1 MTAFAGRQVLT
12 QFWLLVRGGTSR
24 EEAAT
29 KGGYKGK
36 AGLRRFRQ
44 ACGVVSTYVI
54 SKLTGRSLSFR
65 EREEILAG
73 LERGDSIRLI
83 ARSLGRAPS
92 TVQRELRRNMW
103 HQLYRAR
110 HPRAAP
116 WLGGQEPVDLSAE
129 PGASQSRANG
139 AAAKA
144 SQTQDQ
150 EFAPPS
156 RSGQTH
162 I

>member
-29 KGGYKGK
+29 KVGYKGK
-36 AGLRRFRQ
+36 AGLRWFRQ
-44 ACGVVSTYVI
+44 AGGVVPTYVTA
-54 SKLTGRSLSFR
+54 KQTGRSLSFR

-73 LERGDSIRLI
+73 LGGGDSIRVI

-110 HPRAAP
+110 HHRPAHGLAVRGARGSAP
-116 WLGGQEPVDLSAE
+116 G
-129 PGASQSRANG
+129 PGAHKS
-139 AAAKA
+139 
-144 SQTQDQ
+144 
-150 EFAPPS
+150 
-156 RSGQTH
+156 
-162 I
+162 